1 MPTDQRLTVAT
12 GAARFVNPQPAAP
25 AGKQPLAMIAIDAE
39 EDFDWLQPLAGT
51 SHSTGCMHHL
61 GDLQS
66 ILGAYGTGPTYLLTY
81 PVLRDPDAV
90 RSLRRYHE
98 RGACTLGLQ
107 LHTWVTPPLEGRDS
121 IAASYAGNLAPRL
134 EEAKLLALSDEFA
147 RCFGTRPVVFR
158 SGRYGLSA
166 VTAALLEKHGF
177 TVDASIAPRT
187 SFKDDGG
194 PDFSGF
200 EFAPFWFGAE
210 RRLLEVPLC
219 RSVVGWAGEVGR
231 AAYRR
236 LAQPRLPSAW
246 LSLLTRS
253 RAAERITLSPEGNSL
268 ADMRRLVRGLRQRG
282 GALLPLSFHS
292 SSLAIGQNPYVRSKA
307 DLHAFYDRLSG
318 AMAYLADE
326 VGCRFVALEEVPSLM
341 RPPGP
346 TVAAST

>member
-1 MPTDQRLTVAT
+1 MTAGTM
-12 GAARFVNPQPAAP
+12 AARFANPQPAVSARP
-25 AGKQPLAMIAIDAE
+25 QPLAMIAIDAE

-51 SHSTGCMHHL
+51 SHNTTCMHQL

-107 LHTWVTPPLEGRDS
+107 LHTWVTPPLEGADTV
-121 IAASYAGNLAPRL
+121 AASYAGNLTPTL
-134 EEAKLLALSDEFA
+134 EEAKLLALSDEFV
-147 RCFGTRPVVFR
+147 RCFGFRPVVFR
-158 SGRYGLSA
+158 SGRYGLGA

-187 SFKDDGG
+187 SFIDEGG

-200 EFAPFWFGAE
+200 DFAPFWFGRD

-236 LAQPRLPSAW
+236 LAQPHMPSPW

-268 ADMRRLVRGLRQRG
+268 ADMRRLIRGLRHRG
-282 GALLPLSFHS
+282 GTLLPLSFHS

-307 DLHAFYDRLSG
+307 ELHAFYDRLSG
-318 AMAYLADE
+318 VMAYLADE
-326 VGCRFVALEEVPSLM
+326 VGCRFVALEEVPPLM
-341 RPPGP
+341 RPPAP
-346 TVAAST
+346 TA

>member
-1 MPTDQRLTVAT
+1 VPAPSRPQPAIA
-12 GAARFVNPQPAAP
+12 AARFANPQPATVAE
-25 AGKQPLAMIAIDAE
+25 ARPLAMVAIDAE
-39 EDFDWLQPLAGT
+39 EDFDWLQPLAAT
-51 SHSTGCMHHL
+51 SHNTSCMHQL

-66 ILGAYGTGPTYLLTY
+66 IMAAYGAGPTYLLTY

-107 LHTWVTPPLEGRDS
+107 LHTWVTPPLEGADT
-121 IAASYAGNLAPRL
+121 IATSYAGNLPPEL
-134 EEAKLLALSDEFA
+134 EEAKLLALTGEFV
-147 RCFGTRPVVFR
+147 RCFGVQPVVFR
-158 SGRYGLSA
+158 SGRYGVSA

-187 SFKDDGG
+187 DFTDEDG

-219 RSVVGWAGEVGR
+219 RSVVGWAGGLGR
-231 AAYRR
+231 AAYRG
-236 LAQPRLPSAW
+236 LAQPRRAGLW
-246 LSLLTRS
+246 MSLLTRS
-253 RAAERITLSPEGNSL
+253 RAAERITLSPEGSSL
-268 ADMRRLVRGLRQRG
+268 ADMRRLVRGLLGRG
-282 GALLPLSFHS
+282 GGLLPLSFHS

-307 DLHAFYDRLSG
+307 ELHAFYDSLSG

-326 VGCRFVALEEVPSLM
+326 VGCRFVALEQLPPLM
-341 RPPGP
+341 RPAG
-346 TVAAST
+346 T